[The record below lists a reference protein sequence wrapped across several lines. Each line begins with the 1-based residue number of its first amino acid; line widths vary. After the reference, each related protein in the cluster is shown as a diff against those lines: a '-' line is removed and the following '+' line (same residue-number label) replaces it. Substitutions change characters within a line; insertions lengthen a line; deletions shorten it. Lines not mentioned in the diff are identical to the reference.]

1 MCYISIDYIF
11 QCFERD
17 LRNELLGLD
26 TRLKLKKGAIPTLNG
41 VLLRNPRFRCAV
53 NICHNP
59 ISAQYFKFP
68 SDFKRL
74 AIWIAA
80 CNQPNVKIDHKTDRI
95 CSRHF
100 SERSYANDEKSNV
113 RILKNDA
120 IPTQNLDS
128 NVLTEIQSN
137 VMKECNDIVNR
148 TIKGVVL
155 KSHNINVDKMLQNRS
170 KEVLEEA
177 SRL

>member
-1 MCYISIDYIF
+1 M
-11 QCFERD
+11 
-17 LRNELLGLD
+17 GLQ
-26 TRLKLKKGAIPTLNG
+26 TRVKLKKDAIPTLNG
-41 VLLRNPRFRCAV
+41 VLLRNPRYRCAV
-53 NICHNP
+53 NICPNP

-80 CNQPNVKIDHKTDRI
+80 CNQPNVTIDHKTDRI

-100 SERSYANDEKSNV
+100 SERSFDEKSTGRV
-113 RILKNDA
+113 LKNDA

-148 TIKGVVL
+148 SMKGVVL
-155 KSHNINVDKMLQNRS
+155 KSHNIDVDKMLKNRS

-177 SRL
+177 SRV